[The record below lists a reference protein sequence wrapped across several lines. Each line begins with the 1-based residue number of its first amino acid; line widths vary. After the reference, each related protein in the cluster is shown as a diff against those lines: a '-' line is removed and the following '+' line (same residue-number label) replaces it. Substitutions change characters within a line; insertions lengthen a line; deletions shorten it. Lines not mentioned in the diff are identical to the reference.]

1 MQKYIYNAS
10 IIIVSCTTFTLASCA
25 GIKTATPETEI
36 TVVKESSEVP
46 IFPEKREDRI
56 AYKNK
61 IAEDPEKMGFT
72 KHVLSDEYQPP
83 KELKEGNIVRLKGT
97 AYYDYLV
104 HQGYDVYIKD
114 VNGKELMYMVNKNHT
129 K

>member
-1 MQKYIYNAS
+1 MNKCFYNTAL
-10 IIIVSCTTFTLASCA
+10 IVLGATTFTLTSCA
-25 GIKTATPETEI
+25 GIKTITPETEI
-36 TVVKESSEVP
+36 TGAKESSEVS
-46 IFPEKREDRI
+46 IFPEKKEDRI

-61 IAEDPEKMGFT
+61 IAEDPEKMGFA
-72 KHVLSDEYQPP
+72 KHVLSDDYQPP
-83 KELKEGNIVRLKGT
+83 KELKDGKVVKLKGA

-114 VNGKELMYMVNKNHT
+114 INGKELMYMVNKNPG